1 MIITIDPLMNQI
13 WQKMTPTLEL
23 FILAL
28 FLTSYCIYSNH
39 VDTTTYE
46 AEIIIAYDR
55 LIHWFE
61 IFWF

>member
-28 FLTSYCIYSNH
+28 FLTSYCIYSDH
-39 VDTTTYE
+39 VFATYE
-46 AEIIIAYDR
+46 AVKHT
-55 LIHWFE
+55 LW
-61 IFWF
+61 